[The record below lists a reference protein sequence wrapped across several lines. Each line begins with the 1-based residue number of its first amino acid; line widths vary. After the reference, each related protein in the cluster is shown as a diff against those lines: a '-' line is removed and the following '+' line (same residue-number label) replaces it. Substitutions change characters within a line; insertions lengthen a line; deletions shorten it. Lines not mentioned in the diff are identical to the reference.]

1 MTGSRWRYL
10 PVAVVFACASV
21 WGLFWIPLRAF
32 EAAGLAAGWAT
43 LAQFVFPLLLLLPL
57 AAHRVLVGRP
67 TGAGDVITGLL
78 IGGSFVL
85 YFDSLLL
92 TEVARSLILFYITPA
107 WSTLLEV
114 VFMRRALTRARILA
128 LVLGFSGLL
137 AILGGRSGIPLPQN
151 VGDTMALLS
160 GMVFALGTMRVR
172 QAGEPG
178 VFEHTFSFFLYGAV
192 VAFVITLL
200 PIEAIGRPP
209 EINRLIELL
218 PWLVLMA
225 VGFLIPVVWGILWG
239 SQRMDPGRLG
249 ILLQME
255 AVVGI
260 GSAAVLTDEPFG
272 VPEISGTVLVLGAG
286 VAEVFGS
293 TRPLS
298 QCASEERGN
307 L

>member
-1 MTGSRWRYL
+1 MTSPRASYL
-10 PVAVVFACASV
+10 PVAVVFICAAV
-21 WGLFWIPLRAF
+21 WGLFWIPLRGF

-43 LAQFVFPLLLLLPL
+43 LAQFVFPLLLLAPL
-57 AAHRVLVGRP
+57 AVQRVVAGRP
-67 TGAGDVITGLL
+67 TGAGDVVTGLL

-114 VFMRRALTRARILA
+114 VFMRRALTKARILA

-137 AILGGRSGIPLPQN
+137 VILGGRSLVPVPQN
-151 VGDTMALLS
+151 IGDSMALLS

-172 QAGEPG
+172 QAGAPG
-178 VFEHTFSFFLYGAV
+178 VFEHAFSFFLYGAV
-192 VAFVITLL
+192 VAFLVTLL
-200 PIEAIGRPP
+200 PIEAIGRAPG
-209 EINRLIELL
+209 INQIIELL
-218 PWLVLMA
+218 PWLTLMA

-249 ILLQME
+249 ILLQIE

-272 VPEISGTVLVLGAG
+272 VPEISGTILVIGAG
-286 VAEVFGS
+286 VAEVLGS
-293 TRPLS
+293 TRPSS
-298 QCASEERGN
+298 QDAGKERGK